1 MNQKKR
7 KISII
12 AGSSLVALLL
22 AAGMGY
28 LLTRPHAPD
37 PAKIPAKDAV
47 KYLASKQFASL
58 SEKEQED
65 YFNKLRNGKGDNPG
79 MFFSKDLSQA
89 ERAAMFKNT
98 RKLMFKEMKQRM
110 NKFFAM
116 SKEDQD
122 KELDKM
128 IKDRE
133 DRMKAG
139 GFAGGR
145 PGGNGPPPGGPPS
158 KAMMQNML
166 ENSDSTSR
174 AQMSEFFK
182 RMEQRTRERQ
192 QTR

>member
-1 MNQKKR
+1 MNQRK

-12 AGSSLVALLL
+12 TGSSLLSLLL
-22 AAGMGY
+22 AAGLLY

-65 YFNKLRNGKGDNPG
+65 YFNKLRSGKGDNPG
-79 MFFSKDLSQA
+79 MFFSSDLSQA

-116 SKEDQD
+116 SKEEQD
-122 KELDKM
+122 KELDKI
-128 IKDRE
+128 IKERE

-139 GFAGGR
+139 GIAR
-145 PGGNGPPPGGPPS
+145 TPGGPPPGGPPS
-158 KAMMQNML
+158 KAMIQNML

-182 RMEQRTRERQ
+182 RMEQRTRERK
-192 QTR
+192 

>member
-1 MNQKKR
+1 M
-7 KISII
+7 
-12 AGSSLVALLL
+12 
-22 AAGMGY
+22 
-28 LLTRPHAPD
+28 
-37 PAKIPAKDAV
+37 
-47 KYLASKQFASL
+47 
-58 SEKEQED
+58 
-65 YFNKLRNGKGDNPG
+65 RNGKGDNPG
-79 MFFSKDLSQA
+79 MFFSNDLSQA

-128 IKDRE
+128 IKERE

-158 KAMMQNML
+158 KAMIQNML

-174 AQMSEFFK
+174 AQMSEFFR